1 MNPFGVN
8 KVNSSE
14 IDTLKSQVSAGK
26 QSNIENVEKKQALGK
41 NGVTKP
47 NIELD
52 DFFNYL
58 DPKVVD
64 KIMSTPEGSR
74 SRIVKDI
81 HQYEFD
87 INGAQNIL
95 NSLG

>member
-26 QSNIENVEKKQALGK
+26 QSN

-64 KIMSTPEGSR
+64 KIMSTPEESR

>member
-1 MNPFGVN
+1 MNPFGVH
-8 KVNSSE
+8 KGNSSE

-26 QSNIENVEKKQALGK
+26 QSNIENVEKKQALSK

-47 NIELD
+47 YIEFD

-64 KIMSTPEGSR
+64 KIMSTPEESR

>member
-26 QSNIENVEKKQALGK
+26 QSNIENVEKKQALSK

-47 NIELD
+47 NIE
-52 DFFNYL
+52 F
-58 DPKVVD
+58 
-64 KIMSTPEGSR
+64 R
-74 SRIVKDI
+74 SKSC
-81 HQYEFD
+81 
-87 INGAQNIL
+87 G
-95 NSLG
+95 

>member
-1 MNPFGVN
+1 
-8 KVNSSE
+8 
-14 IDTLKSQVSAGK
+14 
-26 QSNIENVEKKQALGK
+26 
-41 NGVTKP
+41 
-47 NIELD
+47 
-52 DFFNYL
+52 
-58 DPKVVD
+58 
-64 KIMSTPEGSR
+64 MSTPEESR